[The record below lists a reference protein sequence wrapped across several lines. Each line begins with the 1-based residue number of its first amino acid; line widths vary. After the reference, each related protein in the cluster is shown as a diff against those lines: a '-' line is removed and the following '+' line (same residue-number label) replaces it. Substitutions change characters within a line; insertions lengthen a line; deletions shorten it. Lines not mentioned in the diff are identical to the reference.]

1 MAQATG
7 EDWRGVKL
15 VLSTGQPRRETT
27 GRLPSAW
34 RIGVEPPPPPPRAR
48 AYEGAP
54 MPAAPIAMAADAK
67 QMMAERRAPLFD
79 VSVFDSSFATEFSI
93 PQAIDVPSNG
103 QRVTLA
109 LGQHEDT
116 AKLVARTSP
125 RVDAS
130 AFLVAEMAQ
139 PEGVWPA
146 GPLLLYRDG
155 AFVGNGRW
163 TAPSDERLTLSFG
176 RDELVRVQAEPE
188 RDNQG
193 TGGFAGSRAER
204 KVQRAYVVENR
215 HRTPVAVEVLE
226 AAPVSVDEQVRV
238 SSQFAPKPDELSWNK
253 QPGLTMWRFDLDA
266 GKTARVTA
274 DYTIGY
280 PKDARLQM
288 R

>member
-1 MAQATG
+1 
-7 EDWRGVKL
+7 
-15 VLSTGQPRRETT
+15 
-27 GRLPSAW
+27 
-34 RIGVEPPPPPPRAR
+34 VEPPPPAR
-48 AYEGAP
+48 TRNEELAP
-54 MPAAPIAMAADAK
+54 MPAAPIAMAPESAR
-67 QMMAERRAPLFD
+67 QLRERRAPLFD
-79 VSVFDSSFATEFSI
+79 VSVFDSSFATEFSV
-93 PQAIDVPSNG
+93 PQSIDVPSNG

-116 AKLVARTSP
+116 ARLVARTSP

-130 AFLVAEMAQ
+130 AFLVADMAQ
-139 PEGVWPA
+139 PDSVWPA
-146 GPLLLYRDG
+146 GPMLLYRDG

-163 TAPSDERLTLSFG
+163 SPPTDARLTLSFG

-215 HRTPVAVEVLE
+215 HRTPVTVEVLE

-238 SSQFAPKPDELSWNK
+238 SSQFAPRPDDLSWNK
-253 QPGLTMWRFDLDA
+253 QPGLTMWRFDLDP
-266 GKTARVTA
+266 GKSARVAA